1 MDKILP
7 ELLQIFIVCRLK
19 LSLCVADLTVL
30 YIKIVY
36 HIITIFVMVVNS
48 SYVDCKY
55 FGIGFSI

>member
-1 MDKILP
+1 M
-7 ELLQIFIVCRLK
+7 CRLK

-36 HIITIFVMVVNS
+36 HIITVFVMVVYS
-48 SYVDCKY
+48 SYYVDCKY